1 MVETLNN
8 IREEMCS
15 ILENTILQLDNDKI
29 TELWGYDDDYDII
42 TLADRIANREIN
54 LDKIYFIEVKRI
66 ANVIYE
72 IDDLI
77 TVLENKEKQN
87 E

>member
-1 MVETLNN
+1 MTKTLNN

-15 ILENTILQLDNDKI
+15 ILEDTILQLDNDKI

>member
-1 MVETLNN
+1 MTKTLNN

-29 TELWGYDDDYDII
+29 TELWGCDDDYDII